1 MKLLTFSNYIAES
14 NEPDRAN
21 SETFD
26 RINSTLAELTYF
38 VSIGILRD
46 SEFKKQITQLT
57 KELFNYHRGIVSSP
71 SRYMEDLIKLGDTTG
86 LAVLT
91 ALGSEGTKA
100 LIANGLYLVSS
111 FTQLANGSL
120 IFSVDQNYR
129 RSDGWGIGFF
139 PGPRII
145 RRMTPKGINI
155 GVWSRTYGSMDILI
169 KKFKDAG
176 SDLEFY
182 NTAMLWAADNID
194 FETAKK
200 FPENHIWKYYK
211 KKKGST
217 GANRTESDN
226 LRVEADALDSNNNI
240 HPYQSGPDRA
250 AALEA
255 HLKAWKL
262 RLKAC
267 ELDNNGKAADR
278 SAIDGAKSRIYD
290 IEQDI
295 VNHKNRNTV

>member
-14 NEPDRAN
+14 NEPDQAN

-26 RINSTLAELTYF
+26 RINSTLTELNYY

-46 SEFKKQITQLT
+46 SEVRKQLSQLT

-111 FTQLANGSL
+111 ITQLGNGSL
-120 IFSVDQNYR
+120 IFSVDPNYR

-139 PGPRII
+139 PGPKII

-155 GVWSRTYGSMDILI
+155 GVWSRTSGSMDILI
-169 KKFKDAG
+169 KKFKDTG

-182 NTAMLWAADNID
+182 NTAMLWAAENID
-194 FETAKK
+194 FEHAKLY
-200 FPENHIWKYYK
+200 PENQVWKYYK
-211 KKKGST
+211 KKKE
-217 GANRTESDN
+217 GAKRSESDD
-226 LRVEADALDSNNNI
+226 LRVQADAIDSNVRMG
-240 HPYQSGPDRA
+240 PWQSNPDRL
-250 AALEA
+250 AALKNNLE
-255 HLKAWKL
+255 AWKL
-262 RLKAC
+262 RLKSF
-267 ELDNNGKAADR
+267 ELDNKY
-278 SAIDGAKSRIYD
+278 SAIDSAKSRIRD
-290 IEQDI
+290 IEQAI
-295 VNHKNRNTV
+295 VEYENQSKV

>member
-14 NEPDRAN
+14 NEPDQAN

-26 RINSTLAELTYF
+26 RINSTLTELNYY

-46 SEFKKQITQLT
+46 SEFRKQLSQLT

-71 SRYMEDLIKLGDTTG
+71 SRYMEDLIKLGDTSG

-111 FTQLANGSL
+111 ITQLGNGSL
-120 IFSVDQNYR
+120 IFSVDPNYR

-139 PGPRII
+139 PGPKII

-169 KKFKDAG
+169 KKFKDTG

-182 NTAMLWAADNID
+182 NTAMLWAAENID
-194 FETAKK
+194 FEHAKLY
-200 FPENHIWKYYK
+200 PENQVWKYYK
-211 KKKGST
+211 KKKE
-217 GANRTESDN
+217 GAKRSESDD
-226 LRVEADALDSNNNI
+226 LRVQADAIDSNVRMWAW
-240 HPYQSGPDRA
+240 QSNPDRL
-250 AALEA
+250 AALKNNLE
-255 HLKAWKL
+255 AWKL
-262 RLKAC
+262 RLKSF
-267 ELDNNGKAADR
+267 ELDNKY
-278 SAIDGAKSRIYD
+278 SAIDSAKSRIRD
-290 IEQDI
+290 IEQAI
-295 VNHKNRNTV
+295 VEYENQSKV

>member
-14 NEPDRAN
+14 NEPDQAN

-26 RINSTLAELTYF
+26 RINSTLTELNYY

-46 SEFKKQITQLT
+46 SEVRKQISQLT

-86 LAVLT
+86 LAALT

-111 FTQLANGSL
+111 ITQLGNGSL
-120 IFSVDQNYR
+120 IFSVDPNYR

-139 PGPRII
+139 PGPKII

-155 GVWSRTYGSMDILI
+155 GVWSRTSGSMDILI
-169 KKFKDAG
+169 KKFKDTG

-182 NTAMLWAADNID
+182 NTAMLWAAENID
-194 FETAKK
+194 FEHAKLY
-200 FPENHIWKYYK
+200 PENQVWKYYK
-211 KKKGST
+211 KKKE
-217 GANRTESDN
+217 GAKRSESDD
-226 LRVEADALDSNNNI
+226 LRVQADAIDSNVRMG
-240 HPYQSGPDRA
+240 PWQSNPDRL
-250 AALEA
+250 AALKNN
-255 HLKAWKL
+255 LKAWKL
-262 RLKAC
+262 RLKSF
-267 ELDNNGKAADR
+267 ELDNKY
-278 SAIDGAKSRIYD
+278 SAIDSAKSRIRD
-290 IEQDI
+290 IEQAI
-295 VNHKNRNTV
+295 VNYENQSKV

>member
-14 NEPDRAN
+14 NEPDQAN

-26 RINSTLAELTYF
+26 RINSTLTELNYY

-46 SEFKKQITQLT
+46 SEFRKQLSQLT

-71 SRYMEDLIKLGDTTG
+71 SRYMEDLIKLGDTSG

-111 FTQLANGSL
+111 ITQLGNGSL
-120 IFSVDQNYR
+120 IFSVDPNYR

-139 PGPRII
+139 PGPKII

-155 GVWSRTYGSMDILI
+155 GVWSRTSGSMDILI
-169 KKFKDAG
+169 KKFNDTG

-182 NTAMLWAADNID
+182 NTAMLWAAENID
-194 FETAKK
+194 FEHAKLY
-200 FPENHIWKYYK
+200 PENQVWKYYK
-211 KKKGST
+211 KKKE
-217 GANRTESDN
+217 GAKRSESDD
-226 LRVEADALDSNNNI
+226 LRVQADAIDSNVRMG
-240 HPYQSGPDRA
+240 PWQSNPDRL
-250 AALEA
+250 AALKNNLE
-255 HLKAWKL
+255 AWKL
-262 RLKAC
+262 RLKSF
-267 ELDNNGKAADR
+267 ELDNKY
-278 SAIDGAKSRIYD
+278 SAIDSAKSRIRD
-290 IEQDI
+290 IEQAI
-295 VNHKNRNTV
+295 VNYENQSKV

>member
-14 NEPDRAN
+14 NEPDQAN

-46 SEFKKQITQLT
+46 SEVKKQISQLT
-57 KELFNYHRGIVSSP
+57 KELFNYHRGIISSP
-71 SRYMEDLIKLGDTTG
+71 SKYMEDLIKLGDTTG

-120 IFSVDQNYR
+120 IFSLDQNYR

-182 NTAMLWAADNID
+182 NTAMLWAAENID
-194 FETAKK
+194 FEHAKLY
-200 FPENHIWKYYK
+200 PENQVWKYYK
-211 KKKGST
+211 KKKETRAKRS
-217 GANRTESDN
+217 ESDD
-226 LRVEADALDSNNNI
+226 LRVQADAIDSNVRLGPWQSDPERLDALKNN
-240 HPYQSGPDRA
+240 
-250 AALEA
+250 L
-255 HLKAWKL
+255 
-262 RLKAC
+262 
-267 ELDNNGKAADR
+267 
-278 SAIDGAKSRIYD
+278 
-290 IEQDI
+290 
-295 VNHKNRNTV
+295 

>member
-14 NEPDRAN
+14 NEPDQAN

-26 RINSTLAELTYF
+26 RINSTLTELNYY

-46 SEFKKQITQLT
+46 SEVRKQLSQLT

-111 FTQLANGSL
+111 ITQLGNGSL
-120 IFSVDQNYR
+120 IFSVDPNYR

-139 PGPRII
+139 PGPKII

-155 GVWSRTYGSMDILI
+155 GVWSRTSGSMDILI
-169 KKFKDAG
+169 KKFKDTG

-182 NTAMLWAADNID
+182 NTAMLWAAENID
-194 FETAKK
+194 FEHAKLY
-200 FPENHIWKYYK
+200 PENQVWKYYK
-211 KKKGST
+211 KKKE
-217 GANRTESDN
+217 GAKRSESDD
-226 LRVEADALDSNNNI
+226 LRVQADAIDSNVRMWAW
-240 HPYQSGPDRA
+240 QSNPDRL
-250 AALEA
+250 AALKNNLE
-255 HLKAWKL
+255 AWKL
-262 RLKAC
+262 RLKSF
-267 ELDNNGKAADR
+267 ELDNKY
-278 SAIDGAKSRIYD
+278 SAIDSAKSRIRD
-290 IEQDI
+290 IEQAI
-295 VNHKNRNTV
+295 VNYENQSKV